1 MIKILGGLPDN
12 VIAASAVGRGTRQD
26 YEALLIP
33 ALRRLPR
40 SIRRFGVIARSARTS
55 AAFEIYAL
63 SQSKLAADFS
73 FLIQMGMPLQVHKS
87 ERDRTESPRI
97 EQCGEKPADR

>member
-1 MIKILGGLPDN
+1 MIKILRGFPDN
-12 VIAASAVGRGTRQD
+12 VIAASAVGRVTRRD

-40 SIRRFGVIARSARTS
+40 SIRRFGAIARSARTS
-55 AAFEIYAL
+55 VVFEIYAL
-63 SQSKLAADFS
+63 SQSKLPDGFS
-73 FLIQMGMPLQVHKS
+73 FWIQTEMPPWVHES
-87 ERDRTESPRI
+87 ESDRTESPRI